1 MYEFCM
7 CLRTHVRMQS
17 PESTF
22 QQVYLGHS
30 TLHGFAFCLTIFLL
44 ADKMQWNRNGIG
56 RLWRTGHNDSIQC
69 TMVSKCW
76 AHTHAHWT
84 CVEMTFFKCNNTLLT
99 IHYLVIDM
107 WKRNKCVCHEVKP
120 SLSKLRGKKE
130 SQKKHGNG
138 NKKANKT
145 VLNKLRHTR
154 VSRVTLFWFLF
165 HILLKLSTFV
175 WESSIRCAHRL
186 NIHMNHWLACFNAGT
201 TAKQWKP
208 KPINKRVS

>member
-1 MYEFCM
+1 MK
-7 CLRTHVRMQS
+7 
-17 PESTF
+17 P
-22 QQVYLGHS
+22 
-30 TLHGFAFCLTIFLL
+30 
-44 ADKMQWNRNGIG
+44 KWNRSVVTDRSQWQHSMHDGFQV
-56 RLWRTGHNDSIQC
+56 LST
-69 TMVSKCW
+69 
-76 AHTHAHWT
+76 HTHAHWT

-120 SLSKLRGKKE
+120 SLSKLRGEKE

-186 NIHMNHWLACFNAGT
+186 NIHMNHWLACFIAGT
-201 TAKQWKP
+201 TANSVKTQTHKQK
-208 KPINKRVS
+208 S